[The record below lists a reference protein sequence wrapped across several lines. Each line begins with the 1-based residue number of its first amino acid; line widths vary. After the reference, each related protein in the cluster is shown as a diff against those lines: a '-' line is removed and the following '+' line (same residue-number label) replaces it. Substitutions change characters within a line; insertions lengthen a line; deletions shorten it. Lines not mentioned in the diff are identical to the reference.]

1 MIAQPLTLYFD
12 LSPDAR
18 PTLGAIGRAMVEFE
32 KMAGEAVFIMEP
44 GVEFSVVYDSSATGS
59 LRIIAQL
66 RGVVTR
72 ERLRELAMII
82 ATVLITNGVSHFQGK
97 AMDEVVEAITGEETT
112 LTDEDV
118 ARIAEAVKGIERSE
132 TVRTPRREFYRAVE
146 PDDAISGVSAVPD
159 DTTERPSLIVPRNE
173 FLDRATARPAVED
186 EVNLEP
192 RIVPNR
198 IEVVLV
204 QPPLIESNRQW
215 RLFFDGREFG
225 AKMLD
230 EAFKQQILDG
240 TTELKLAGGV
250 LLDVTL
256 ETTQINES
264 GLWKNKSFA
273 VSEVHGWRQNPE
285 QAELL
290 LSHGSN
296 DNDQDNQ
303 SADQNRPR

>member
-1 MIAQPLTLYFD
+1 
-12 LSPDAR
+12 
-18 PTLGAIGRAMVEFE
+18 
-32 KMAGEAVFIMEP
+32 
-44 GVEFSVVYDSSATGS
+44 
-59 LRIIAQL
+59 
-66 RGVVTR
+66 
-72 ERLRELAMII
+72 
-82 ATVLITNGVSHFQGK
+82 
-97 AMDEVVEAITGEETT
+97 
-112 LTDEDV
+112 
-118 ARIAEAVKGIERSE
+118 
-132 TVRTPRREFYRAVE
+132 
-146 PDDAISGVSAVPD
+146 
-159 DTTERPSLIVPRNE
+159 
-173 FLDRATARPAVED
+173 
-186 EVNLEP
+186 
-192 RIVPNR
+192 
-198 IEVVLV
+198 
-204 QPPLIESNRQW
+204 
-215 RLFFDGREFG
+215 
-225 AKMLD
+225 MLD